1 MRKMLIS
8 SAAALLCA
16 AAVPAVAAPANL
28 SPANQDSSQAG
39 AQSGQATQ
47 QQRTRTADSNR
58 RVCVADRL
66 SDSRIRRRIC
76 RTQAEWDALQ
86 ANDNDG
92 LGLNR

>member
-8 SAAALLCA
+8 GVAALFCAAALPA
-16 AAVPAVAAPANL
+16 AAQANL
-28 SPANQDSSQAG
+28 SAANQDSSQSG
-39 AQSGQATQ
+39 AQSGQSAQ
-47 QQRTRTADSNR
+47 QQRTRAGDPNR

-92 LGLNR
+92 LGR

>member
-16 AAVPAVAAPANL
+16 AAVPAIAAPAT
-28 SPANQDSSQAG
+28 ANQDNNQAG
-39 AQSGQATQ
+39 AQTSRP
-47 QQRTRTADSNR
+47 QQRAGDPNR
-58 RVCVADRL
+58 RICVADRL

-86 ANDNDG
+86 ANDDPS
-92 LGLNR
+92 LIR

>member
-16 AAVPAVAAPANL
+16 AAVPAIAAPAT
-28 SPANQDSSQAG
+28 ANQDNSQAG
-39 AQSGQATQ
+39 AQTSRP
-47 QQRTRTADSNR
+47 QQRAGDPNR
-58 RVCVADRL
+58 RVCVSDRL

-86 ANDNDG
+86 QNDDPSMI
-92 LGLNR
+92 R

>member
-8 SAAALLCA
+8 SAAAFLCA
-16 AAVPAVAAPANL
+16 AAVPAIAAPAT
-28 SPANQDSSQAG
+28 ANQDNNQAG
-39 AQSGQATQ
+39 AQTSRSAP
-47 QQRTRTADSNR
+47 QRAGDPNR

-86 ANDNDG
+86 QNDDPSMI
-92 LGLNR
+92 R

>member
-8 SAAALLCA
+8 GVAAVMCA
-16 AAVPAVAAPANL
+16 AAPPAAAQADF
-28 SPANQDSSQAG
+28 SPASQEAN
-39 AQSGQATQ
+39 QSGSESAQPTQ
-47 QQRTRTADSNR
+47 QQRTRAGDQNR

-92 LGLNR
+92 LGVNR

>member
-16 AAVPAVAAPANL
+16 AAVPAIAAPAT
-28 SPANQDSSQAG
+28 ANQDNNQAG
-39 AQSGQATQ
+39 AQTSRSGP
-47 QQRTRTADSNR
+47 QQRAGDPNR
-58 RVCVADRL
+58 RICVADRL

-86 ANDNDG
+86 QNDDPSMI
-92 LGLNR
+92 R